1 MRFLKKVLFG
11 DPFVPRTKEDVDR
24 IVAKLSKGT
33 LAEAEEYLGISWPG
47 IVLAQKRRVRRRKM
61 INRLLGIAS

>member
-47 IVLAQKRRVRRRKM
+47 IVLAQKRGW
-61 INRLLGIAS
+61 NT